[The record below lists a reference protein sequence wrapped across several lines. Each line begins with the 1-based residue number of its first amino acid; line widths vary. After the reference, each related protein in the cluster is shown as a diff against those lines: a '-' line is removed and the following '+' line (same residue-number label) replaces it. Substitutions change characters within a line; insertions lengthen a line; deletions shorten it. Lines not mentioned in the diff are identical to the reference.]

1 MGRAASTRSITMNA
15 IDKAIG
21 QALDA
26 INDYTAQIQR
36 LNEARDY
43 PLLASILEILDT
55 EDRVSVSVTKY
66 GISVHIVMTSLNGF
80 KDPRLMVPMERI
92 LDLSSDWQTETTDYA
107 ATLNRDFRF
116 SLDLNNKYYTVIFAA
131 YAKTDNPTCRKVKV
145 GEETQVTDKFEI
157 ICE

>member
-1 MGRAASTRSITMNA
+1 MNA

-26 INDYTAQIQR
+26 INDYTKQIQR

-43 PLLASILEILDT
+43 PLLSNILEILDS

-66 GISVHIVMTSLNGF
+66 GISVHVVMTGLNGF

-92 LDLSSDWQTETTDYA
+92 LDLSDDWQSETTDYA

-116 SLDLNNKYYTVIFAA
+116 SLDLSNKYYTVIFAA